1 MAELLPEQLHQ
12 TSSTLTTTNVVII
25 PEAAHRRKKR
35 QILDIDSWVQ
45 VYTIYML
52 ALRPYHPEYPAWLHY
67 DTEFRRWA
75 AANQYTQW
83 SQIHPQFY
91 AFAFTGRG
99 IAVGWCP
106 ICQIDGG
113 NHTYDCPR
121 FTLHPQSSPLP
132 IHPHTNPLQP
142 LIILFHLPQAQR
154 TSHPIVGLA
163 HLQLNGQKLTTASF
177 LTNIKAPVG
186 MGQIVSS
193 SIPMLT
199 ATGGILFHPIQ
210 PNQPVNPLL
219 ISHCLPHNPNRA
231 DTLLCNPMI
240 QANTYSGHTS
250 PKISTYC
257 IS

>member
-91 AFAFTGRG
+91 AFAFNGRE
-99 IAVGWCP
+99 IAAG
-106 ICQIDGG
+106 QIDGG
-113 NHTYDCPR
+113 NHIYY
-121 FTLHPQSSPLP
+121 SSP
-132 IHPHTNPLQP
+132 
-142 LIILFHLPQAQR
+142 
-154 TSHPIVGLA
+154 S
-163 HLQLNGQKLTTASF
+163 
-177 LTNIKAPVG
+177 
-186 MGQIVSS
+186 
-193 SIPMLT
+193 
-199 ATGGILFHPIQ
+199 IQ
-210 PNQPVNPLL
+210 PPPLSILISTVCSYCSISLKLSTLL
-219 ISHCLPHNPNRA
+219 IH
-231 DTLLCNPMI
+231 
-240 QANTYSGHTS
+240 
-250 PKISTYC
+250 
-257 IS
+257 